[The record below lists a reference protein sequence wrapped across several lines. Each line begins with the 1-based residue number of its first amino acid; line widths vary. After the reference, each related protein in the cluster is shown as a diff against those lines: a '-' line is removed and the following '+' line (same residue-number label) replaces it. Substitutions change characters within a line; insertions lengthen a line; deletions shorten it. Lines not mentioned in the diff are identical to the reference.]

1 MPALFNRTVRPPVLQ
16 MIGNTPLLALHFPE
30 LERTVHAKAEF
41 LNPSGS
47 IKDRFASFVL
57 ENARERGLLRP
68 DSTIVECSS
77 GNTGIALAMVG
88 ASMGYRVCI
97 LMSNSASIER
107 RRLIEHYGGEV
118 VIFDA
123 ARGYRTGIEISQ
135 AMAAEDPRIFLP
147 RQFENPLNAW
157 DHEHFTGR
165 EILDQ
170 MAGHPIGAFVS
181 GYGTGGT
188 ISGCGRALR
197 AAYPEIRVVAM
208 EPSEAAMLS
217 GEAPC
222 CHFIEGIAGGYLPPL
237 LAHAHIDVIEKVS
250 SAEAIAMARRM
261 AKEFGLS
268 VGPSSGANVVASLRV
283 ARCLKPDSAV
293 VTILCDN
300 GDRYYSTNLFACPTR
315 HDNL

>member
-1 MPALFNRTVRPPVLQ
+1 MPVLLNRTARPPVLQ
-16 MIGNTPLLALHFPE
+16 LIGKTPLMALSFPE
-30 LERTVHAKAEF
+30 LERTVYAKAEY

-47 IKDRFASFVL
+47 IKDRFASFVV
-57 ENARERGLLRP
+57 ENARDRGLLRP
-68 DSTIVECSS
+68 DATIVECSS

-88 ASMGYRVCI
+88 AAMGYRVRI
-97 LMSNSASIER
+97 LMSNSASMER

-118 VIFDA
+118 EIFDA
-123 ARGYRTGIEISQ
+123 ASGYRTGIEISR
-135 AMAAEDPRIFLP
+135 AMAAEDPRVFLP
-147 RQFENPLNAW
+147 RQFENPLNTW

-170 MAGHPIGAFVS
+170 IAGRPIGAFVS

-197 AAYPEIRVVAM
+197 AAFPEIRVVAM
-208 EPSEAAMLS
+208 EPAEAAMLS

-222 CHFIEGIAGGYLPPL
+222 CHLIEGIAGGYLPPL
-237 LAHAHIDVIEKVS
+237 LADTPIDAIEKVS

-283 ARCLKPDSAV
+283 ASRLKPDSAV

-300 GDRYYSTNLFACPTR
+300 GDRYYSTNLFAG
-315 HDNL
+315 